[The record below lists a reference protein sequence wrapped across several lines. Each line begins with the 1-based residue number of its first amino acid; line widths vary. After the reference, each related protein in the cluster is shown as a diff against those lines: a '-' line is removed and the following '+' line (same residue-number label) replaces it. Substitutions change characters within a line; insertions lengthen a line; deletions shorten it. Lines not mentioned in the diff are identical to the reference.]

1 MASAIFICPMSDG
14 GPTLDMEQLLT
25 ETPVDG
31 YGYSVIGQ
39 VPQAG
44 TCLVRVWSTDAVLDA
59 LAADGNYEF
68 VEDVADGPE

>member
-1 MASAIFICPMSDG
+1 MASAIFIAPITDS
-14 GPTLDMEQLLT
+14 GPQFDMEQLLT

-44 TCLVRVWSTDAVLDA
+44 TCLVRVWSSDAVLDA
-59 LAADGNYEF
+59 LAADGNCEF
-68 VEDVADGPE
+68 VEDVEDGV